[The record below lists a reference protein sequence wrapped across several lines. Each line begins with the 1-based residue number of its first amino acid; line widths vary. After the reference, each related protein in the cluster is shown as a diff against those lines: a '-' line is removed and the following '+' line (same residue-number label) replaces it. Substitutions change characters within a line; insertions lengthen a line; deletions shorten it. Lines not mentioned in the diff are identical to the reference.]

1 MIRLSTLFNR
11 FSMISILE
19 ETLEPPMIAVNEIPD
34 GWEGLDIGPKTIAL
48 YAEVI
53 KNSKTILWN
62 GPTGVFEFENF
73 TDGSRAVGEAIVE
86 ATKNGAFSLV
96 GGGDSVACVN
106 KFGLASGISDYTI
119 REATFE
125 DATLIFEA
133 IDKNREDLRIWLPFV
148 DGLKSVADE
157 QGFLQS
163 VLAVPYEQRD
173 PVYILEQGE
182 AICGLA
188 GFHFSDAPN
197 RRTEIGYW
205 LLPAYRGKGIVTNTV
220 RYLCQW
226 AVRERNM
233 NRIQIRCAVG
243 NIPSNAVPKRLGFT
257 LEGTEREGELLTS
270 GEYVNVNVYSILKKE
285 IEQWN
290 RKSN

>member
-1 MIRLSTLFNR
+1 MQ
-11 FSMISILE
+11 
-19 ETLEPPMIAVNEIPD
+19 
-34 GWEGLDIGPKTIAL
+34 
-48 YAEVI
+48 
-53 KNSKTILWN
+53 
-62 GPTGVFEFENF
+62 
-73 TDGSRAVGEAIVE
+73 
-86 ATKNGAFSLV
+86 
-96 GGGDSVACVN
+96 C
-106 KFGLASGISDYTI
+106 
-119 REATFE
+119 
-125 DATLIFEA
+125 
-133 IDKNREDLRIWLPFV
+133 
-148 DGLKSVADE
+148 
-157 QGFLQS
+157 
-163 VLAVPYEQRD
+163 VLAVPYDQID

-205 LLPAYRGKGIVTNTV
+205 LLPAYRRKGIVTNTV